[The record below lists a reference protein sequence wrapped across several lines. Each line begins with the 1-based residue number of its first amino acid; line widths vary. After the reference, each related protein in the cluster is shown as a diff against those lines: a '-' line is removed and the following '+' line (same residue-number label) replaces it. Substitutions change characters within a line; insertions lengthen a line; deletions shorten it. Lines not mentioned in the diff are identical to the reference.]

1 MKASC
6 GDKFSEVPG
15 RSAAAERRALN
26 GALAGGQR
34 YVTKRHRWRG
44 GVGGGV
50 GTFARRRTKYASCQ
64 ACRARPFQVLTAIP
78 LGAKGER
85 SSVAQ
90 GDGERFGGG
99 RGRGEG
105 AGGRGRGLP
114 EVACSEVCVRAP
126 ETKP

>member
-1 MKASC
+1 MKVSC

-15 RSAAAERRALN
+15 RSATAERRALN

-34 YVTKRHRWRG
+34 YVTKRHRWYGREG
-44 GVGGGV
+44 GT
-50 GTFARRRTKYASCQ
+50 GTFVWWRSKYTSCQ
-64 ACRARPFQVLTAIP
+64 ACRARPFQRLTAIP

-90 GDGERFGGG
+90 GDGERVGGG
-99 RGRGEG
+99 RGRGREG
-105 AGGRGRGLP
+105 LCVGRGLP